1 MEQLTLATS
10 EQKLILN
17 EINKHSSFFSQ
28 FYFTGGTALSYWY
41 LKHRYSD
48 DLDFFSEKPFDMSEL
63 LSIIKQWSTK
73 HSFEVTVDKYQTMNI
88 FNFTFSNKQ
97 KLKVDFVHH
106 FQKRVEKGTAWKSIA
121 IDSLLDIAINKLLT
135 INQRTTVK
143 DFVDLFFLLKSYS
156 LYDLMEGV
164 KVKYGVKLDTLLIA
178 SDFLKVE
185 DFTFL
190 PRMIKPLKLSDL
202 VSFFRDQATRLS
214 RESVE

>member
-1 MEQLTLATS
+1 MEQLTLATP

-17 EINKHSSFFSQ
+17 EISKYSSFFSQ

-63 LSIIKQWSTK
+63 LSIIKEWSTK
-73 HSFEVTVDKYQTMNI
+73 HSFEVAVDKFENMNI
-88 FNFTFSNKQ
+88 FNLTFSNKT

-106 FQKRVEKGTAWKSIA
+106 FQKRVEAGAIWKSIG
-121 IDSLLDIAINKLLT
+121 IDSQLDIAINKLIT

-143 DFVDLFFLLKSYS
+143 DFVDLYFLLQTHS

-164 KVKYGVKLDTLLIA
+164 KVKYGIKLETLLIA
-178 SDFLKVE
+178 SDFLKV
-185 DFTFL
+185 DYFTFL

-202 VSFFRDQATRLS
+202 VSFFRDQATKLS
-214 RESVE
+214 KESVE